1 MLLSENVPHNLP
13 SRRASLFNL
22 VRKCTPFA
30 PPSREPDTVLE
41 NLERLA
47 MLSPHLL
54 ADLGFSIDECESTAT
69 AICWRRDDMLVFVAV
84 AESRS
89 FAMRETVRKM
99 RQA

>member
-1 MLLSENVPHNLP
+1 MSLSENAPHNV
-13 SRRASLFNL
+13 SFWRAPLFKS
-22 VRKCTPFA
+22 VSKFIPFPA
-30 PPSREPDTVLE
+30 AGPEPDAVFQ

-54 ADLGFSIDECESTAT
+54 ADLGFSIDERESTAT
-69 AICWRRDDMLVFVAV
+69 AMCWRRDDMLVFVAV

-89 FAMRETVRKM
+89 FAMRETVRKQ